1 MLKKKGLFAPRK
13 KIIRKPKF
21 ILGFAVCLA
30 FCLIVSSVL
39 TNKYLD
45 RKKEDAIEM
54 LETEYLSHSQTV
66 ADALGAYADAKT
78 IADSG
83 TIGVLD
89 LEEKKNDVETAL
101 YYYGM
106 FSGEFGVAYLEQEK
120 LMETPT
126 GYYSAV
132 RFGQYSGKPQDTFFL
147 EDDSYIAPLSAYKDG
162 KYDPI
167 ENTKNIL
174 KYRGESETFDTYA
187 RLGWAPKVY
196 VICWKTI
203 YVNEETHRFL
213 PGEVEIMDYFK
224 DEVLD
229 EFDLTPQDTK
239 GYTLIKVEGDLQMWL
254 HGYLDPEK
262 AEERL
267 EEMFCAKGN
276 FGGDTLMEK
285 HWPMWSFRTTRTY
298 YEKSSVYELL
308 PISSRVMWVQDT
320 IAAVLAALVI
330 SLIWYLKK
338 KSVWEIFEY
347 RKSTTEAMAHDLKTP
362 LAAISMYAECM
373 EDQPEKAGEYTGRI
387 RENVTEMNQMLENIL
402 QFSKN
407 EGGEKTISRSKV
419 DMENLI
425 RETISKYADLFEK
438 KRIEVKVTKEEDC
451 VIETDEKL
459 MRQAVENLLSNC
471 AKYAGSESEVRILIK
486 SSELKFSN
494 RTSLSCVNLE
504 ELKKPF
510 VKGDSSRGENGT
522 GLGLSIVDNN
532 LKIQGYRLGLELE
545 EGWFTAEILL

>member
-54 LETEYLSHSQTV
+54 LDTEYLSHSQTV

-83 TIGVLD
+83 TIGVPD

-132 RFGQYSGKPQDTFFL
+132 RFGQYSGNPQDTFFL

-174 KYRGESETFDTYA
+174 KYRGEYETFDTYA

-267 EEMFCAKGN
+267 EEMFCA
-276 FGGDTLMEK
+276 GGRGGGEGMERI
-285 HWPMWSFRTTRTY
+285 WPLWSFRTTRTY
-298 YEKSSVYELL
+298 FEKSSVYELL
-308 PISSRVMWVQDT
+308 PITSRVMWIQDT

-402 QFSKN
+402 SFSKN
-407 EGGEKTISRSKV
+407 EGGGNTIAKSAV
-419 DMENLI
+419 DMEKLI
-425 RETISKYADLFEK
+425 RETISKYDGLFAK
-438 KRIEVKVTKEEDC
+438 NQIEVKVYKQEDC
-451 VIETDEKL
+451 VIKTDENL
-459 MRQAVENLLSNC
+459 MRQTIENLLSNC
-471 AKYAGSESEVRILIK
+471 AKYAEPESEVRVFIK
-486 SSELKFSN
+486 SSRLEFSN
-494 RTSLSCVNLE
+494 KTSLSGVNVE

-510 VKGDSSRGENGT
+510 VKGDTSRGENGT
-522 GLGLSIVDNN
+522 GLGLAIVDNN
-532 LKIQGYRLGLELE
+532 LKILGYRLDLKLE